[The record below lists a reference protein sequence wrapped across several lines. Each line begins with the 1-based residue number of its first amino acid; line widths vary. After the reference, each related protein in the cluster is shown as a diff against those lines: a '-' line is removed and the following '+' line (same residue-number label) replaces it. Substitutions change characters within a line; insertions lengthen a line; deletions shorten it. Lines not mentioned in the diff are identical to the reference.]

1 MNKLSA
7 EFEAGVPLS
16 PSEYEGLLEV
26 EAANAR
32 MVGYR
37 ECEAIAEPSTNG
49 HESFSRLDLAQMVTA
64 QFIRKPGAKRWR
76 LTERPHRHESLNHNP
91 AERALVNKRKA
102 DAIYVKRIDGEK
114 KRLPNNIPSWR
125 LRMPSIDGFED
136 GYDYDIE
143 DVVTTEAPKADPRN
157 SWSARSAIS
166 FAEAVTVKVSKNRW
180 EDPDKCLKM
189 LELTGVL
196 EQVVEP
202 LDTHG
207 ATNGVEIV
215 YASQLDSRSYIAGLF
230 T

>member
-7 EFEAGVPLS
+7 EFEVGVPLS

-37 ECEAIAEPSTNG
+37 ECGVIEEPSTNG
-49 HESFSRLDLAQMVTA
+49 NESLSRLDFAQMVTA

-76 LTERPHRHESLNHNP
+76 LTERPHKHESLKHNP
-91 AERALVNKRKA
+91 VEKALQDRREPRITTVVLNKRG
-102 DAIYVKRIDGEK
+102 VEK
-114 KRLPNNIPSWR
+114 KVPNIPAWR
-125 LRMPSIDGFED
+125 LRMPSIN
-136 GYDYDIE
+136 GYDYDVE
-143 DVVTTEAPKADPRN
+143 DVATTEAPKADLRN
-157 SWSARSAIS
+157 SWSAGSAIS
-166 FAEAVTVKVSKNRW
+166 FAEVVTVKVSKNRW
-180 EDPDKCLKM
+180 EDPDKYLKM

-215 YASQLDSRSYIAGLF
+215 YASQLDSRSYIARLF